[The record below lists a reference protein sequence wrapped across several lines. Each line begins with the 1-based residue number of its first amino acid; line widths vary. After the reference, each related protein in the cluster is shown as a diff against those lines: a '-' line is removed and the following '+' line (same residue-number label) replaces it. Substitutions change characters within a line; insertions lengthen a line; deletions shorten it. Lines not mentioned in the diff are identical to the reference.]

1 MNIIKNLLYCKK
13 RIIINKLLKI
23 NYNKIILK
31 NFPNNNNFLIRKI
44 NNYSNKIIINYKNK
58 TKMKSLVN
66 MELNIIYYMMD
77 FFLILFYN

>member
-77 FFLILFYN
+77 FFLILLYN